1 MICVHCFLICE
12 LQHNTDYVVVGILIW
27 KSLITAIAKIVIIKN
42 IGGLVMSELNFEN
55 QQMISAK
62 SKGTAAVLCFFL
74 GVLGVHRFYVGKVG
88 TGILWLLT
96 AGLFGLGAV
105 IDFIMI
111 LCGSF
116 KDKDGAIIK

>member
-1 MICVHCFLICE
+1 
-12 LQHNTDYVVVGILIW
+12 
-27 KSLITAIAKIVIIKN
+27 
-42 IGGLVMSELNFEN
+42 MSEQNFQN
-55 QQMISAK
+55 QQMVSAK

-74 GVLGVHRFYVGKVG
+74 GGLGVHRFYVGKVG

>member
-1 MICVHCFLICE
+1 
-12 LQHNTDYVVVGILIW
+12 
-27 KSLITAIAKIVIIKN
+27 
-42 IGGLVMSELNFEN
+42 MSEQNLQN

-74 GVLGVHRFYVGKVG
+74 GALGVHRFYTGKVG

-96 AGLFGLGAV
+96 AGCFGIGAV
-105 IDFIMI
+105 VDFIMI

-116 KDKDGAIIK
+116 KDKTGAVLK

>member
-1 MICVHCFLICE
+1 
-12 LQHNTDYVVVGILIW
+12 
-27 KSLITAIAKIVIIKN
+27 
-42 IGGLVMSELNFEN
+42 MSEQNFQN

-74 GVLGVHRFYVGKVG
+74 GALGVHRFYVGKVG

>member
-1 MICVHCFLICE
+1 
-12 LQHNTDYVVVGILIW
+12 
-27 KSLITAIAKIVIIKN
+27 
-42 IGGLVMSELNFEN
+42 MSEQYFQN
-55 QQMISAK
+55 QEMISTK

-74 GVLGVHRFYVGKVG
+74 GSLGIHRFYVGKIG

-96 AGLFGLGAV
+96 LGFLGLGTI

-116 KDKDGAIIK
+116 KDSTGAVIK

>member
-1 MICVHCFLICE
+1 
-12 LQHNTDYVVVGILIW
+12 
-27 KSLITAIAKIVIIKN
+27 
-42 IGGLVMSELNFEN
+42 MSQQNFQN

-62 SKGTAAVLCFFL
+62 SMGTAALLCFFL
-74 GVLGVHRFYVGKVG
+74 GVLGIHRFYVGKVG

-96 AGLFGLGAV
+96 AGLFGLGTL

-116 KDKDGAIIK
+116 KDKDGAVIK